1 MNKIEGSHEST
12 LVLKKGKKLRKIKGT
27 YESTL
32 VLEIGK
38 SLGKIGGSHFGDKKR
53 QKFEQNRGWS

>member
-1 MNKIEGSHEST
+1 MNKIGGSHEST

-27 YESTL
+27 HESTL

-38 SLGKIGGSHFGDKKR
+38 SLGKIGVVILVIKETKI
-53 QKFEQNRGWS
+53 